1 MSTAAQSSPPSSR
14 TALLVGA
21 TGLIGGH
28 CLRLL
33 AADPFYSRV
42 IVLARRPLTDTL
54 PTKVEAHVVDFDRLD
69 ALPAQVRADHIFCA
83 LGTTIKLAGSPE
95 AFRRVDLDYP
105 IALAKLA
112 LARGADHFLVVSSLG
127 ANADSRMLYSRTK
140 GEMEQQL
147 TAMSF
152 RSITIFR
159 PSLLLGERKEFRLGE
174 EVAKRLD
181 FLMPLRYKPIQA
193 SRVASAMI
201 SVAKENRPGTRIL
214 ESAEIQNLGVAA

>member
-1 MSTAAQSSPPSSR
+1 MSTAAQSSSPSSR

-42 IVLARRPLTDTL
+42 VVLARKPLTDTFHA
-54 PTKVEAHVVDFDRLD
+54 KVETHIVNFDRLE
-69 ALPAQVRADHIFCA
+69 ALPAQLRADDVFCA

-95 AFRRVDLDYP
+95 AFRKVDLDYV

-112 LARGADHFLVVSSLG
+112 QERGADQFLVVSSLG

-147 TAMSF
+147 TAIPY

-174 EVAKRLD
+174 EVAKRFD

-193 SRVASAMI
+193 SRVASTMI
-201 SVAKENRPGTRIL
+201 AVAKENRPGTRIL
-214 ESAEIQNLGVAA
+214 ESAEIQSLGVVA